1 MFGSTELVSVTAEP
15 REPFESV
22 QAQTLYVCVVA
33 VIIQSQ
39 VSFENHLELLSINY
53 LSRKRINL

>member
-33 VIIQSQ
+33 VIIQKS
-39 VSFENHLELLSINY
+39 SI
-53 LSRKRINL
+53 I